1 MNAKRARWLK
11 GMEKDRADR
20 IGNLLDCLRAKEE
33 KIAELESTIAD
44 IYQIMSRNIGRGVT
58 ITEVEQLEG
67 WTFYPA
73 GKIKAQQA
81 KIRLLEQQLQG
92 INA

>member
-1 MNAKRARWLK
+1 MIKETQCHQCGAKD
-11 GMEKDRADR
+11 E
-20 IGNLLDCLRAKEE
+20 I
-33 KIAELESTIAD
+33 ITELEGKIAD
-44 IYQIMSRNIGRGVT
+44 IYQVMSRNIGRGVT

-67 WTFYPA
+67 WNFYPA
-73 GKIKAQQA
+73 GKMKAQQA